1 MAGDNPDS
9 GPQSLSGASAGG
21 GSSSRATIAQG
32 VLEGLRADGI
42 HKFLGIRYAAPP
54 IDELRWHEPRP
65 PASWAGVRDA
75 KAFGPACLQTVGA
88 VSDMRVAG
96 QSEDCLFLNVWTS
109 TLDRGARRPVM
120 VWIHGG
126 GNLGGAGSEAIS
138 DGTLLAVRGAVV
150 ISFNYR
156 LGAFGFLFH
165 EAFGGNF
172 AVQDQLAALRWVGEN
187 IEAFGGDPDRVTI
200 FGQSAGAVA
209 VRSLLSCPAAEGL
222 FHRAIL
228 QSAGFEPPAFALAWS
243 RQRAEKAAESLFD
256 RIGTSDPAL
265 LRRHPAEAVKA
276 LSHELSGIFPRPG
289 QVHTPANLVW
299 MPVPDGRHVCEETLS
314 RQLGRIPLLMGCTHN
329 EARYFLKPDRQYPDG
344 MLGAMAGVLCGRQ
357 AEAVIAALSSASSDP
372 YASLD
377 LLFTTAIFHEPALAT
392 RERVVAL
399 GGELY
404 VYRFDRVSPGAL
416 QSGDLARHT
425 ADIPYV
431 FGTLGDDPGYDADD
445 SALADLM
452 QTAWLAFA
460 GGCPPETGGR
470 AWPRSGG
477 HGAPAAI
484 IGSDIRFAPIDEEP
498 VLGLIHE
505 LRRRTSAD

>member
-1 MAGDNPDS
+1 MAGDRPDF
-9 GPQSLSGASAGG
+9 GPRSPGEAFAGG
-21 GSSSRATIAQG
+21 ASSRATVAQG
-32 VLEGLRADGI
+32 VLDGLRADGI

-54 IDELRWHEPRP
+54 IDALRWHEPRP
-65 PASWAGVRDA
+65 PIPWAGVREA

-88 VSDMRVAG
+88 VSDLRVTE
-96 QSEDCLFLNVWTS
+96 QSEDCLFLNVWTP

-138 DGTLLAVRGAVV
+138 DGTRLAARGAVV
-150 ISFNYR
+150 VSFNYR

-165 EAFGGNF
+165 PAFGGNF
-172 AVQDQLAALRWVGEN
+172 AVQDQVAALRWVGEN
-187 IEAFGGDPDRVTI
+187 IVAFGGDPDRVTI

-228 QSAGFEPPAFALAWS
+228 QSAGFEPPAVAPAWS
-243 RQRAEKAAESLFD
+243 RQRAEAAADALFD
-256 RIGTSDPAL
+256 RIGSPDLAL
-265 LRRHPAEAVKA
+265 LRRHRAAAVTA

-299 MPVPDGRHVCEETLS
+299 MPVPDGQHVCEETLS
-314 RQLGRIPLLMGCTHN
+314 RRLGTIPLLMGCTRN
-329 EARYFLKPDRQYPDG
+329 EARYFLKPDRPYPDG

-357 AEAVIAALSSASSDP
+357 AEAVVAALGSATPDA
-372 YASLD
+372 YARLD

-392 RERVVAL
+392 RERVVAA

-416 QSGDLARHT
+416 QSRELAKHT

-445 SALADLM
+445 GVVADLM

-460 GGCPPETGGR
+460 GGGPPETGGR

-477 HGAPAAI
+477 HGAPAAV
-484 IGSDIRFAPIDEEP
+484 IGPDIRFAPIDEEP
-498 VLGLIHE
+498 VLGLVHG
-505 LRRRTSAD
+505 LRHRVSV